1 MCRSFRD
8 FQTLSPLPFWVNF
21 WLKPRCPYLIMY
33 FINSPDG
40 YQDVEYSESE
50 THWILG
56 NTESTFEKSFSLDIG
71 VIIWLQ
77 KVENYSCVNVCMYVH
92 IYYSVIFLNISI
104 IITSLLLVPV
114 TWRHYTTQNY
124 LDFKT
129 RFSLELVD
137 FFIDLIKK
145 AFIRIVNILQW
156 LIWWIF
162 L

>member
-1 MCRSFRD
+1 MATKMLN
-8 FQTLSPLPFWVNF
+8 TLN
-21 WLKPRCPYLIMY
+21 LKHTEYLGRRIM
-33 FINSPDG
+33 
-40 YQDVEYSESE
+40 
-50 THWILG
+50 
-56 NTESTFEKSFSLDIG
+56 TESSFVKSFSLDIG